1 MRAIWKGA
9 ISFGLV
15 SVPVKVYS
23 ATSSHDLPL
32 HQVHSEDGGRIK
44 YQRRCEECGKVVPY
58 EDIDR
63 AYEEGGRRVVL
74 SDEDFELLPAE
85 RDHEIE
91 VVEFVPADQVEILRL
106 DKAYFLEPEDKALKP
121 YTLLRRALEDTDR
134 TAIVRFALRRKT
146 RLAALRVRGDVLVLQ
161 TMLWDDEV
169 RSPAFEVLGSTP
181 KISQRERDMASQLVE
196 SMSDDFDPSA
206 FTDEYQE
213 QLRDLIAQKLE
224 KGDDAE
230 VLVTDD
236 SGDDSGDNVI
246 DLMDALERS
255 LSKKSGATKKAPAKK
270 APAKKLATKKTATK
284 KTAAKKSATKK
295 TATKKKT
302 AAKKTAAKK
311 TATKKSA

>member
-32 HQVHSEDGGRIK
+32 HQVHAEDGGRIK

-63 AYEEGGRRVVL
+63 AYEDGGRRVVL

-91 VVEFVPADQVEILRL
+91 VVQFVPADQVEILRL

-181 KISQRERDMASQLVE
+181 RISQRERDMASQLVE
-196 SMSDDFDPSA
+196 SMSDDFDPGA

-213 QLRDLIAQKLE
+213 QLRELIAEKLE

-230 VLVTDD
+230 VLATDD
-236 SGDDSGDNVI
+236 SGDDAGDNVI

-255 LSKKSGATKKAPAKK
+255 LSKKSTTKKTAPATKTAAKKTPARKTSAKK
-270 APAKKLATKKTATK
+270 APAKKTTKKK
-284 KTAAKKSATKK
+284 AAKKSSG
-295 TATKKKT
+295 
-302 AAKKTAAKK
+302 
-311 TATKKSA
+311 TKKSA

>member
-32 HQVHSEDGGRIK
+32 HQVHAEDGGRIK

-74 SDEDFELLPAE
+74 SDEDFDLLPAE

-91 VVEFVPADQVEILRL
+91 VVQFVPADQVEILRL
-106 DKAYFLEPEDKALKP
+106 DKAYFLEPEDRALKP

-134 TAIVRFALRRKT
+134 TAIVQFALRRKT

-169 RSPAFEVLGSTP
+169 RSPAFDVLGTAP
-181 KISQRERDMASQLVE
+181 KLSQRERDMASQLVE
-196 SMSDDFDPSA
+196 SMSDDFDPGA

-246 DLMDALERS
+246 DLMEALERS
-255 LSKKSGATKKAPAKK
+255 LSTKSAAKKAPAKK
-270 APAKKLATKKTATK
+270 AAAKKTAAKKSAAKKATAKKTAKKAPAKKTATK
-284 KTAAKKSATKK
+284 KTAAKK
-295 TATKKKT
+295 
-302 AAKKTAAKK
+302 
-311 TATKKSA
+311 KSA